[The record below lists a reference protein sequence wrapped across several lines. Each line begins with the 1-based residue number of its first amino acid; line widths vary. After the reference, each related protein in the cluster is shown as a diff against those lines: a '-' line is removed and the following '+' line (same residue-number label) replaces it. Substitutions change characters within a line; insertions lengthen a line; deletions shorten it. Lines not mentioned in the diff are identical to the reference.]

1 MGLNRRSN
9 ANTAGEGGASSNPTP
24 NHVIG
29 KWMVNVTLAMGHQAD
44 PAHC

>member
-1 MGLNRRSN
+1 MGETMPSLW
-9 ANTAGEGGASSNPTP
+9 GGGGFGSHPTP

-29 KWMVNVTLAMGHQAD
+29 KRTENTTLAKGHQAD